1 MTVFR
6 PAQLFWTFFFDDF
19 LAPSQNSFLAPWEP
33 KMTPKW
39 SPFGLHFWTFSENLE
54 TLILETPHRLQAGR
68 GPQNGALL
76 GSIFETFSTMH
87 FGTPLETIFEDFG
100 LPLGLQKEAKRGP
113 KNDMEP
119 LFLPL
124 WNHGRPQDPTR
135 GPQSSILSDFGDFG
149 PHFSWISGHIL
160 HGFGTCWG
168 VPFGRLTWF
177 QSLKKKLASAP
188 PRV

>member
-1 MTVFR
+1 MTVFS

-100 LPLGLQKEAKRGP
+100 LPLGTQKEAKRGP

-119 LFLPL
+119 LVLP
-124 WNHGRPQDPTR
+124 
-135 GPQSSILSDFGDFG
+135 F
-149 PHFSWISGHIL
+149 
-160 HGFGTCWG
+160 
-168 VPFGRLTWF
+168 
-177 QSLKKKLASAP
+177 
-188 PRV
+188 